1 MANRLAHFLIQQ
13 GVGPEQLVPIMLERS
28 FEMVI
33 AINAVLKAGAAYL
46 PLDPEH
52 PADRIEYIVHE
63 AGARWVLTTEA
74 FVGKLPAD
82 VLCLTMEDAP
92 SAWRNCPCLAPTER

>member
-1 MANRLAHFLIQQ
+1 M
-13 GVGPEQLVPIMLERS
+13 GPEQLVPIMLERS

-33 AINAVLKAGAAYL
+33 AINAVLKAGLPYL

-74 FVGKLPAD
+74 LWA
-82 VLCLTMEDAP
+82 
-92 SAWRNCPCLAPTER
+92 SCPPTCCA